1 MNFSL
6 PFTDSRLLKA
16 IEKEAKVMEFEA
28 GETIIDKGQ
37 YIKIVPIV
45 LRGSVKVLRTDEA
58 GHELFLYYIESGETC
73 AMSLTC
79 CSTLSPSDIKAV
91 AEEKTV
97 ISGIPVGKH
106 EEWANDYKQW
116 KEFVAFTYQKR
127 FQELLLTIDAI
138 AFQKMDERL
147 LRYLVTKSTQLNALE
162 LSITHQEIASELGSS
177 REVISRLLKQLE
189 KRKLVELGRNTIYVR
204 HGLKDFLGRESG

>member
-1 MNFSL
+1 MSYSL
-6 PFTDSRLLKA
+6 PFITDPHLQNA
-16 IEKEAKVMEFEA
+16 IEKEAKIMEFEV
-28 GETIIDKGQ
+28 GQTIIDRGQ
-37 YIKIVPIV
+37 YIKVVPII
-45 LRGSVKVLRTDEA
+45 LQGSVKVLRTDEI

-73 AMSLTC
+73 AISLTC
-79 CSTLSPSDIKAV
+79 CSTANPSDIKAV

-97 ISGIPVGKH
+97 ILGVPVRKH
-106 EEWANDYKQW
+106 EEWTNEYRQW
-116 KEFVAFTYQKR
+116 RDFVALTYQSR

-147 LRYLVTKSTQLNALE
+147 LGYLITKSKQLRSLQ

-189 KRKLVELGRNTIYVR
+189 KKRVVELGRNIIYIR
-204 HGLKDFLGRESG
+204 DGLEDFLK